1 LKTAIVHDW
10 LTSAVG
16 GGEDS
21 LKEIHSLFPSPIY
34 TLVQNQKALQGS
46 YFEGKEIHTSFIQ
59 RLPSAETK
67 YRRYLPLFPM
77 AIEGFDLNAF
87 DCVLSSSHCAAKGII
102 SHPDQL
108 HICYCYTPVRYAWD
122 LTHQY
127 LTESGLDKGFKGA
140 LTKWLLHRFRQ
151 WDAIASHRVDE
162 FVAISHFVAR
172 RIHKFYGRQATV
184 IYPPVD
190 LEYHELHE
198 QKENYYLTASR
209 FVPYKKIDLI
219 VEAFAQM
226 PDKKLIVIGSGPDAE
241 KIKAKATKN
250 VELLGY
256 QPDET
261 LKKYLQKAKAFV
273 FAAVEDFGIL
283 PVQAMASG
291 TPVIALRKGGATETV
306 QEGVGGLF
314 FEEQTVDALKK
325 AVEAFEKN
333 SFSPALV
340 RQSVERFSKTRFRD
354 EFSTFVTDKYK
365 AFKNR

>member
-1 LKTAIVHDW
+1 MNTAIVHDW

-21 LKEIHSLFPSPIY
+21 LVEIHKLFPSPIY
-34 TLVQNQKALQGS
+34 TLVQNKQNLKGS
-46 YFEGKEIHTSFIQ
+46 YFEDKEIHTSFIQ
-59 RLPSAETK
+59 KLPSAETK

-77 AIEGFDLNAF
+77 AVEGFDLSRY

-127 LTESGLDKGFKGA
+127 LAESGLGDGFKGMIA
-140 LTKWLLHRFRQ
+140 QWLLHRFRQ
-151 WDAIASHRVDE
+151 WDAISSHRVDE

-172 RIHKFYGRQATV
+172 RIHKFYGRKASV

-190 LEYHELHE
+190 IDYHTLHE
-198 QKENYYLTASR
+198 TKDSYYVTASR

-226 PDKKLIVIGSGPDAE
+226 PDKKLLVIGSGPDEE
-241 KIKAKATKN
+241 KIRRKATKN

-256 QPDET
+256 QPDDV
-261 LKKYLQKAKAFV
+261 LRGYLQRAKAFV
-273 FAAVEDFGIL
+273 FAAIEDFGIL
-283 PVQAMASG
+283 PVQAMACG
-291 TPVIALRKGGATETV
+291 TPVIALNKGATTETV
-306 QEGVGGLF
+306 QPGVSGMF
-314 FEEQTVDALKK
+314 FEEQTVGALMN
-325 AVEAFEKN
+325 AIEQFEQTVFVPK
-333 SFSPALV
+333 LV
-340 RQSVERFSKTRFRD
+340 RQCAEKFSKPRFQN
-354 EFSTFVTDKYK
+354 EFRAFVHQKYE
-365 AFKNR
+365 AFR